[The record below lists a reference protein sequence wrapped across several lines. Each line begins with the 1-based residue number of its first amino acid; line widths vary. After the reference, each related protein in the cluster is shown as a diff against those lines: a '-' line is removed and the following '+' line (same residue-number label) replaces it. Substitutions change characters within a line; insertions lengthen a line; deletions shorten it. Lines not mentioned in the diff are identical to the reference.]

1 MRSIAIINQKGGVG
15 KTTTAVNLAA
25 ALTRRGQR
33 VMLVDMDPQGHA
45 GLHLGVDPGGED
57 DDATPTV
64 YDVLVHGR
72 PIAEVAQFADEE
84 LTIVPSDIHLVG
96 AEIELADLER
106 REHRLH
112 DALRPHRENYDV
124 LIIDCAPSLGL
135 LTINALT
142 AVQEVIIPLQPHF
155 LALQGLGKLLET
167 VTLVRSGINADLRIS
182 GILLCMYDRST
193 RLAQEVSQDIAGF
206 LETADPDVP
215 WYGARLFD
223 ARIRR
228 NIKLAESPSF
238 GQSIFQ
244 YDASSH
250 GAADYEAL
258 ARELCEPPAP
268 VTAEVEQ
275 APEVP
280 AEPEA
285 AAESD
290 AARASDDSEENAV
303 AVTDEAGDGPSPD
316 ESDPPGV

>member
-45 GLHLGVDPGGED
+45 GLHLGIDGAPDED
-57 DDATPTV
+57 TPFATV
-64 YDVLVHGR
+64 YDVLVDRR
-72 PIAEVAQFADEE
+72 PIAEVAQFADEK

-96 AEIELADLER
+96 AEVELADQDR
-106 REHRLH
+106 REHRLQE
-112 DALRPHRENYDV
+112 ALAPHHENYDV

-135 LTINALT
+135 LTINALA
-142 AVQEVIIPLQPHF
+142 AVREVIIPLQPHF

-167 VTLVRSGINADLRIS
+167 VTLVRDGINPDLRIS

-206 LETADPDVP
+206 LESAEPDAA
-215 WYGARLFD
+215 WYRARLFN

-244 YDASSH
+244 YDPASH
-250 GAADYEAL
+250 GAEDYNELAVELFEPAD
-258 ARELCEPPAP
+258 P
-268 VTAEVEQ
+268 VSAAVEQ
-275 APEVP
+275 APELPPEPDP
-280 AEPEA
+280 ADQPESQAEGDADPAVIAAGEEP
-285 AAESD
+285 
-290 AARASDDSEENAV
+290 
-303 AVTDEAGDGPSPD
+303 AGANPQTA
-316 ESDPPGV
+316 ESDPPGA